1 MAIETNPIF
10 QHALA
15 GIDVIQIASD
25 LVKIP
30 SCSQTRVRENDVS
43 AYLYKILNDEGIP
56 AEVTE
61 ALPGRFNVTGFLQGS
76 GGGRSLMLCGH
87 MDTVPAYD
95 MQDPY
100 SGLVED
106 GCLYGRGAC
115 DMKGPLA
122 AMLAAFIAVKRSG
135 VRLKGDLV
143 FAAVIDEEEMGKGVD
158 YLALHGPFVDGAVIG
173 EPTSMRLA
181 LGHKGLEWIRVEV
194 IGKKVHGGRMD
205 LGINAITMVGR
216 LIEKITNEY
225 APQLKTRLHPLL
237 GQPTINIGRIE
248 GGDQPSTV
256 PGMCT
261 LEIDRRWIPGESL
274 EQVYR
279 ELEEII
285 YRLQKEDP
293 RFKAEVRGYYPA
305 EELLPHHPFCTEAT
319 DPLAVSALRSMKVV
333 GLTSLEPTAFPA
345 WSDAGILAGCT
356 KTKCIVMGPGDL
368 ALAHTASEMIEVSE
382 LEKAAHFYGQMAMDY
397 CEKDI

>member
-1 MAIETNPIF
+1 MIK
-10 QHALA
+10 
-15 GIDVIQIASD
+15 IASD

-30 SCSQTRVRENDVS
+30 SCAQTRVRENDVS
-43 AYLYKILNDEGIP
+43 AYLYQLLCDEGIA

-61 ALPGRFNVTGFLQGS
+61 ALPGRFNVTGVLQGN

-100 SGLVED
+100 SGLIEG
-106 GCLYGRGAC
+106 GCLHGRGAC

-122 AMLAAFIAVKRSG
+122 AMLAAFFAIKRSE

-158 YLALHGPFVDGAVIG
+158 YLALHGPFADAAVIG
-173 EPTSMRLA
+173 EPTGMRLA

-194 IGKKVHGGRMD
+194 IGKKVHGGKMD
-205 LGINAITMVGR
+205 LGINAVTMAAR

-225 APQLKTRLHPLL
+225 APQLKTRFHPLL
-237 GQPTINIGRIE
+237 GHPTINIGRIE

-256 PGMCT
+256 PGLCT

-279 ELEEII
+279 ELAEII
-285 YRLQKEDP
+285 ADLQKADP
-293 RFKAEVRGYYPA
+293 RFRAEVKGYYPA
-305 EELLPHHPFCTEAT
+305 EELLPHNPFCTELD
-319 DPLAVSALRSMKVV
+319 DPLVASAIRSLQTL
-333 GLTSLEPTAFPA
+333 GFSDLEPAAFPA
-345 WSDAGILAGCT
+345 WTDAGILAGCT

-368 ALAHTASEMIEVSE
+368 ALAHTAGELIEVAD
-382 LEKAAHFYGQMAMDY
+382 LEKAARFYKQLALDY
-397 CEKDI
+397 CQKDI

>member
-43 AYLYKILNDEGIP
+43 AYLYQLLNNEGIA

-61 ALPGRFNVTGFLQGS
+61 ALPGRFNVTGILQGS

-95 MQDPY
+95 MQDPH
-100 SGLVED
+100 SGLVEN
-106 GCLYGRGAC
+106 GVLHGRGAC

-122 AMLAAFIAVKRSG
+122 AMLAAFIAIKRSNI
-135 VRLKGDLV
+135 RLKGDLI

-158 YLALHGPFVDGAVIG
+158 YLALHGPFADGAVIG
-173 EPTSMRLA
+173 EPTSLRLA

-194 IGKKVHGGRMD
+194 FGKKVHGGKMEE
-205 LGINAITMVGR
+205 GINAIAMAGR
-216 LIEKITNEY
+216 LIGAIEQQY
-225 APQLKTRLHPLL
+225 APMIRERVHPLL
-237 GQPTINIGRIE
+237 GHPTINIGRIE

-256 PGMCT
+256 PGSCT

-274 EQVYR
+274 EQVYQ
-279 ELEEII
+279 ELWDII
-285 YRLQKEDP
+285 LDLQQHDP
-293 RFKAEVRGYYPA
+293 RFKAEIKGYYPA
-305 EELLPHHPFCTEAT
+305 E
-319 DPLAVSALRSMKVV
+319 D
-333 GLTSLEPTAFPA
+333 
-345 WSDAGILAGCT
+345 
-356 KTKCIVMGPGDL
+356 
-368 ALAHTASEMIEVSE
+368 
-382 LEKAAHFYGQMAMDY
+382 
-397 CEKDI
+397 